1 MACGVAR
8 QMSSH
13 VTQASLADDAQQQQV
28 RDDVTTNDVIA
39 QSLAVTE
46 LQEGDAAVRLSTIAS
61 VVNKARQ
68 SISFVDHAAMAKFSL
83 SPAFG
88 TKIQREL
95 PFEDTRISL

>member
-1 MACGVAR
+1 VACGVVR

-39 QSLAVTE
+39 QSLTVTE
-46 LQEGDAAVRLSTIAS
+46 LRETPQSGCRPSQVWST
-61 VVNKARQ
+61 KL
-68 SISFVDHAAMAKFSL
+68 DMAKFSL